1 MIRFYIHTIQNQ
13 YKTKLETNMPDI
25 ILALKKLLEEK
36 RIFGSE
42 ADFQFALAWKIK
54 ELFPKV
60 EIRLEY
66 IPWKVDASMHID
78 IVVFSEGKM
87 IPIELKYKPKLTKI
101 MIEDEEIYLKN
112 QSACDQGRYDFLKD
126 IQRMES
132 FKASGYPVKEAYV
145 IIMTNDSGYWR
156 KSKRSDT
163 DDPPNDEEFRIH
175 EGGVIS
181 GERHWK
187 VKAGVGSTK
196 DRKKPIIFK
205 NSYQINWKDYQP
217 AENCLFK
224 YVLLKI

>member
-1 MIRFYIHTIQNQ
+1 MA
-13 YKTKLETNMPDI
+13 DI

-54 ELFPKV
+54 ELFPKI
-60 EIRLEY
+60 EIKLEY
-66 IPWKVDASMHID
+66 IPWKFDTSMHID
-78 IVVFSEGKM
+78 IVVISKGKM

-101 MIEDEEIYLKN
+101 MVNDDEIFLKN
-112 QSACDQGRYDFLKD
+112 HSAQDCGRYDFLKD

-132 FKASGYPVKEAYV
+132 FKASGYPVEEAYV

-175 EGGVIS
+175 EGSVIS

-187 VKAGVGSTK
+187 EKAGVGTTK
-196 DRKKPIIFK
+196 NRQKPILLK
-205 NSYQINWKDYQP
+205 NIYQINWNDYQP
-217 AENCLFK
+217 VENSLFK